1 MKKAFGFLAL
11 SVLTYFVAVA
21 SAAEKKQ
28 DTKKYDQWLKEEV
41 KLLISQDEENQFKKL
56 KTDEE
61 KDQFID
67 LFWARRDPS
76 PGTKENEFK
85 DEWYR
90 RLEYVNNTYSTGPR
104 KGWHC
109 DMGRVYMFLGPPLQ
123 TSALA
128 PQTRSESIGG
138 SQLEGASEIWTYQPM
153 PDLNLNESFRV
164 QFTEFQ
170 GVYDLSAA
178 TTQSVRRAL
187 EIFPKKVMFNPDLT
201 ELPRYRFNFDE
212 NSFEGKLITN
222 FITTGEEVKQIILEW
237 KPIFTRAMNR
247 STYVSFLIQ
256 IDPGQTD
263 KKKFKQV
270 TVFGKLKGEQG
281 EEDFMKTVDT
291 ESAPEGK
298 LLAIAGL
305 PASAGKFVLYLGVED
320 KDREKYTLLKSD
332 LDVQNLWNDE
342 LSMSSLILSSNVSSA
357 SGSDSKG
364 EFNPYVI
371 GQLKAAPNWGNA
383 FKASDFLNV
392 LFQVYNAKVENE
404 KVSLTVDYFISTP
417 EVTYKLSPQE
427 INEKVEPD
435 KALVGGTE
443 VPLSPLKPGRYTFKV
458 KVTDKIANK
467 SIEKSADFTVK

>member
-1 MKKAFGFLAL
+1 M
-11 SVLTYFVAVA
+11 
-21 SAAEKKQ
+21 
-28 DTKKYDQWLKEEV
+28 
-41 KLLISQDEENQFKKL
+41 
-56 KTDEE
+56 
-61 KDQFID
+61 
-67 LFWARRDPS
+67 
-76 PGTKENEFK
+76 
-85 DEWYR
+85 
-90 RLEYVNNTYSTGPR
+90 
-104 KGWHC
+104 
-109 DMGRVYMFLGPPLQ
+109 
-123 TSALA
+123 
-128 PQTRSESIGG
+128 
-138 SQLEGASEIWTYQPM
+138 
-153 PDLNLNESFRV
+153 
-164 QFTEFQ
+164 
-170 GVYDLSAA
+170 
-178 TTQSVRRAL
+178 
-187 EIFPKKVMFNPDLT
+187 EIFPKVVIFNPDLK
-201 ELPRYRFNFDE
+201 ELPRYRFFLDE
-212 NSFEGKLITN
+212 NSFEGKLIKD
-222 FITTGEEVKQIILEW
+222 FMATGQDIKQISAEW
-237 KPIFTRAMNR
+237 EPIFFRASNK

-256 IDPGQTD
+256 IDPQQTD